1 MWKGGRGECG
11 VCDKDLFFKGGGG
24 GGGGGGAGGLG
35 DEGWVQGR
43 VTVE

>member
-1 MWKGGRGECG
+1 MERGAGGNV
-11 VCDKDLFFKGGGG
+11 VCVTKICFSGR

-35 DEGWVQGR
+35 DEGWWWVQGR